1 MLLANHRMISR
12 CSTLARCG
20 AVVRPRGLT
29 LSLRAKSTVA
39 STVAGGSAV
48 GGNATVLS
56 NAAQPSSLSMAAR
69 ILNYAK
75 EQPYM
80 TNIIVATVKT
90 AVCDLLVQRYI
101 EGKEAIDWKRNAV
114 FTVFGFAYLG
124 VGQWFIYQTLFK
136 RLFPGMGEFASQTLR
151 QKLAN
156 PAGIRALFGQVA
168 LDNFVHYPVVYFP
181 IFYTFK
187 EYLQCGTAGEGH
199 AATFG
204 SAMSKYK
211 VNAFEDNTKM
221 WMLWVPG
228 DLMIYAVPLWMRL
241 PLNHGLSFIW
251 TCYLSFLRGG
261 VPESK

>member
-48 GGNATVLS
+48 GGNTTVLS

-124 VGQWFIYQTLFK
+124 VGQWFI
-136 RLFPGMGEFASQTLR
+136 
-151 QKLAN
+151 
-156 PAGIRALFGQVA
+156 
-168 LDNFVHYPVVYFP
+168 
-181 IFYTFK
+181 
-187 EYLQCGTAGEGH
+187 C
-199 AATFG
+199 
-204 SAMSKYK
+204 
-211 VNAFEDNTKM
+211 
-221 WMLWVPG
+221 WW
-228 DLMIYAVPLWMRL
+228 
-241 PLNHGLSFIW
+241 
-251 TCYLSFLRGG
+251 
-261 VPESK
+261 